1 MDRPTW
7 ASGLTLIRRFTVV
20 SLVTTIVIGVLVGIV
35 STRIVEDY
43 ALRRQAHTA
52 AVYVSEFV
60 APRLVTEDFL
70 LPPPQKRVQFAFTFR
85 DLIGRAGI
93 VRVTVWNK
101 SGMVLYRSDDPTLIG
116 QTFPLSDLAR
126 QSLDGRVQWKL
137 VRSLKGTAVDH
148 NRVEVFVPVVVAG
161 DEHPVAVY
169 DVLSDLADLEP
180 VLLKLKQAVWASVVL
195 GILILYAALYTI
207 VRRASSDLDLQQA
220 TLRRAFVGT
229 IQSLANAMD
238 ARDTAT
244 GNHSSRV
251 GEYAQAIARAMGLSR
266 REARD
271 AQVAGFLHDIGK
283 IGIRDGILTKKGP
296 LTREEWAMMRSHPLV
311 GYEILKPVPISE
323 RIKLAI
329 RHSHEWWDGRGYPM
343 GLVGEQIPVLARVV
357 AVADAFE
364 ALTTD
369 RPYRAAR
376 PAPEAVEE
384 IVRSAGTQ
392 FDPQVVEAF
401 LQVWHQW
408 TDGTGIDVPSVPVH
422 VPSVK
427 H

>member
-1 MDRPTW
+1 MDRPIW
-7 ASGLTLIRRFTVV
+7 SSGLTLIRRFTVV
-20 SLVTTIVIGVLVGIV
+20 SLVTTIAIGVLVGV
-35 STRIVEDY
+35 VATRIVEDY

-93 VRVTVWNK
+93 IRVTVWNK
-101 SGMVLYRSDDPTLIG
+101 SGLMLYSDDPKLIG
-116 QTFPLSDLAR
+116 QTFAFSDLAR
-126 QSLDGRVQWKL
+126 RALDGQVQWQL
-137 VRSLKGTAVDH
+137 VRSGQETDADH

-161 DEHPVAVY
+161 DDHPVAVY

-195 GILILYAALYTI
+195 GILVLYAALFTI
-207 VRRASSDLDLQQA
+207 VHKASRDLELQQA

-251 GEYAQAIARAMGLSR
+251 GEYAEAIARAMGLSK

-283 IGIRDGILTKKGP
+283 IGIRDGILTKQGP
-296 LTREEWAMMRSHPLV
+296 LTREEWALMRNHPLV
-311 GYEILKPVPISE
+311 GYEILQPVPISE

-329 RHSHEWWDGRGYPM
+329 RHSHEWWDGRGYPE
-343 GLVGEQIPVLARVV
+343 GLAGEQIPVLARVV

-376 PAPEAVEE
+376 PPQKAVEE
-384 IVRSAGTQ
+384 ILRCTGTQ

-401 LQVWHQW
+401 LRVWHQW
-408 TDGTGIDVPSVPVH
+408 TDGTGTH
-422 VPSVK
+422 VPPVLMGVPAVK